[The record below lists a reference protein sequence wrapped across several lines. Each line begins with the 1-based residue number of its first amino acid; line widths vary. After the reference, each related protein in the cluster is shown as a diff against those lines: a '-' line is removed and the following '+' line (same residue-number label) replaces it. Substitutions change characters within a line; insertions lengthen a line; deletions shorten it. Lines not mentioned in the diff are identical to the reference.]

1 MNSVALPEARIV
13 EDIDYVFV
21 QAEEM
26 DIDDFSYDDC
36 DEAIIPSQSFSSEH
50 SCSSIGF
57 QKDSSSTQPATG
69 TSTEIESSAS
79 IISLEDPDEKMEET
93 LSLDGSITLFSD
105 ENLPS
110 LDEVEVQVESP
121 EETTDADTKEIASTE
136 DAAMANADD
145 EKGEN
150 LPKVCSSASQEQVT
164 STKKAEPSPSL
175 KKESSS
181 TTLQN
186 SGSRLSNK
194 KRRKQMKKQKKAI
207 AAANAAMALAEMRS
221 KSTEPTKKQTTNHSN
236 NSNSKQSTIKS
247 KKTGD
252 ASQIAVACVTES
264 LMAYRKQH
272 NLKKKSENSINYV
285 ALL

>member
-1 MNSVALPEARIV
+1 MDSFALPESRIV

-36 DEAIIPSQSFSSEH
+36 DEAIIPSQSLSSEQL
-50 SCSSIGF
+50 CPSISF
-57 QKDSSSTQPATG
+57 QKDCSSMLPATG
-69 TSTEIESSAS
+69 TSTDIESSAS
-79 IISLEDPDEKMEET
+79 IISLEDPNEKMDET
-93 LSLDGSITLFSD
+93 LSLEGSITLFSD

-121 EETTDADTKEIASTE
+121 EETTDADAKKIVSAE
-136 DAAMANADD
+136 DTAMANTDD
-145 EKGEN
+145 NKGED
-150 LPKVCSSASQEQVT
+150 LPTGCSIASQEQTT
-164 STKKAEPSPSL
+164 STKKTEPSPIIQ
-175 KKESSS
+175 KESS
-181 TTLQN
+181 TTNLQS

-221 KSTEPTKKQTTNHSN
+221 KSTEVTPQKTTNSN

-272 NLKKKSENSINYV
+272 KLKKKPENSINYV

>member
-1 MNSVALPEARIV
+1 MDSFALPEARIV

-21 QAEEM
+21 QAEAM

-50 SCSSIGF
+50 SCPSISF
-57 QKDSSSTQPATG
+57 QKDSSSTHPATG
-69 TSTEIESSAS
+69 MSTEIESSAS
-79 IISLEDPDEKMEET
+79 IISLEDPGEKMEET
-93 LSLDGSITLFSD
+93 LSLEGSITLFSD

-110 LDEVEVQVESP
+110 LDEVEVQVETP
-121 EETTDADTKEIASTE
+121 EETTDVQTKEITST
-136 DAAMANADD
+136 DDTAMANADD
-145 EKGEN
+145 NKGEN
-150 LPKVCSSASQEQVT
+150 PPKVCSSASQEQAK
-164 STKKAEPSPSL
+164 SMKKTEPSPTSI
-175 KKESSS
+175 KEPS
-181 TTLQN
+181 TTNLQS

-207 AAANAAMALAEMRS
+207 AAANAAVALAEMRS
-221 KSTEPTKKQTTNHSN
+221 KSIESTKKQTTNPSN
-236 NSNSKQSTIKS
+236 NSNSKQSANKS

-252 ASQIAVACVTES
+252 PSQIAVACVTES

-272 NLKKKSENSINYV
+272 KLKKKPENSINYV